1 MSTKKNEN
9 ESKPMPALMR
19 KTKAQLV
26 EIILRKDNIEKSLRN
41 DIKDSE
47 ATLNNYKEKLVGA
60 NRQLDSKTYNYE
72 KLKSNYEKLK
82 SNYESM
88 CDEYT
93 SDICKLKENIK
104 HKNFAI
110 FMLSAG
116 LIGAI
121 FCVFYLCYL

>member
-47 ATLNNYKEKLVGA
+47 ATLNNYKEKLTGA
-60 NRQLDSKTYNYE
+60 NRQLDSKTY
-72 KLKSNYEKLK
+72 NYEKLK

>member
-47 ATLNNYKEKLVGA
+47 TTLNNYKEKLAGA
-60 NRQLDSKTYNYE
+60 NRQLDSKTC
-72 KLKSNYEKLK
+72 NYEKLK